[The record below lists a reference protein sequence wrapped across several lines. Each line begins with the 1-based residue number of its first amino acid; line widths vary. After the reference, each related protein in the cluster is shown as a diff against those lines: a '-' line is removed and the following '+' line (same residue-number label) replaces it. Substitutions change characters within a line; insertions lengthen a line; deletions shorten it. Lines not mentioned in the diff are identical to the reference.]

1 MYPFLGLKAWHSCPN
16 AVLFHLQRKAET
28 VSVNTTLR
36 LGMVC
41 ETKSC
46 QIPKMV
52 ILTHVRKTVFMQHW
66 QWRMPWAT
74 SNVTVQL
81 NKVLWFIEI
90 RIAELRLLGL
100 SVTNISPAFPSS
112 STALFS
118 SKVWIYLVKTK
129 PYLSKSTSQVV
140 WLKLCRRFSRMYAL
154 CKHECCLIEGAF
166 RPLICICWFVHCYL
180 NVKRS
185 GLVEGLDSVFFSSNC
200 CISPLLSY
208 LIPLHSI
215 CSLHISPPVF
225 KSWFSVQSVLDPWF
239 FSVMFSCVSSANCK

>member
-90 RIAELRLLGL
+90 RIAELRLLDML
-100 SVTNISPAFPSS
+100 
-112 STALFS
+112 
-118 SKVWIYLVKTK
+118 
-129 PYLSKSTSQVV
+129 QVV
-140 WLKLCRRFSRMYAL
+140 AKDQKKPREWSYSSIFHPGSVSQHAL
-154 CKHECCLIEGAF
+154 GYKMMAEIHIHTESELYSF
-166 RPLICICWFVHCYL
+166 LHLTWM
-180 NVKRS
+180 S
-185 GLVEGLDSVFFSSNC
+185 LDGGKQETHKERHINSTIIMWV
-200 CISPLLSY
+200 
-208 LIPLHSI
+208 
-215 CSLHISPPVF
+215 SLPCP
-225 KSWFSVQSVLDPWF
+225 SVLLMAGTPHCAQKP
-239 FSVMFSCVSSANCK
+239 SRPNI